1 MVTGGRCR
9 NPVHGT
15 GRDIGAYW
23 RLFSRSRPQF
33 ISSSERHH
41 DQCSRKCHRQL
52 DVGSDRRKDYD
63 TLGDDRVA
71 GSQRFNLRRTV
82 VRIVTCDCVRS
93 RCTPGNRCCGWQCRT
108 SNCICVLLRAAID
121 RKYPWSRGNWS
132 ASRPDCRGLILGN
145 RIRLERKLSHRIPCV
160 FRTEPGRRSSSELI
174 ESTDSRWTT
183 AC

>member
-1 MVTGGRCR
+1 M
-9 NPVHGT
+9 
-15 GRDIGAYW
+15 
-23 RLFSRSRPQF
+23 
-33 ISSSERHH
+33 
-41 DQCSRKCHRQL
+41 
-52 DVGSDRRKDYD
+52 
-63 TLGDDRVA
+63 GDDRVA

-174 ESTDSRWTT
+174 ESTDSSWPTTCRHLDQCWRWWNKP
-183 AC
+183 AARDRYPNAEWRRGRAYFVLIW